1 MRNTFRRGEAGSQQ
15 RSVSRNDAAEN
26 IRDKRS
32 RRRSHDLIVYNPQL
46 RSFARD
52 SRYRTQKVPAFRRI
66 DPGRA
71 DDQAGP
77 PAACTAL
84 AASCCPV
91 TERGRSDPS
100 RASGAAAAIV
110 RSRSTAAMNGT
121 PRLARAT
128 HRRDFGADGEGQVAL
143 VLGAIDIGI
152 RCRIDDQVRCQWS
165 SVRDQGWLR
174 QINGLSIGG
183 EHAAETAKTMYQR
196 ASDLAT
202 DACHEDT
209 HRSGLVE
216 RQINHVRQ
224 HGRGGVAL

>member
-1 MRNTFRRGEAGSQQ
+1 
-15 RSVSRNDAAEN
+15 
-26 IRDKRS
+26 
-32 RRRSHDLIVYNPQL
+32 LIVYNPQL

-77 PAACTAL
+77 TCGLHGSLAGKLACPVDGERSGRIILAPAAL
-84 AASCCPV
+84 
-91 TERGRSDPS
+91 
-100 RASGAAAAIV
+100 AAAIV
-110 RSRSTAAMNGT
+110 HVVGRQLHEWYAAIGRPTRHHAGT
-121 PRLARAT
+121 
-128 HRRDFGADGEGQVAL
+128 FGVDCEGQVAL
-143 VLGAIDIGI
+143 VLGAIDIAI
-152 RCRIDDQVRCQWS
+152 RCRIDDQVRCQPVKR
-165 SVRDQGWLR
+165 VRDQGWLR
-174 QINGLSIGG
+174 QINGSSIGG